1 MLVLS
6 LALALAWPNLPS
18 IDSLTD
24 YRPKVP
30 MRVYTADGFLI
41 GEFGEE
47 RRNIVRIGEFPTAM
61 KQAILAAED
70 DRFYQHS
77 GIDLSGIARAMFANV
92 AAGGTRQG
100 ASTITQQVARNFF
113 LTTDRS
119 GWRAYVRK
127 VYEILLAFKIE
138 ANLSKDQILEI
149 YMNQIYLGQRAFGFG
164 QAAQA
169 YFGKNVK
176 DLSIAEAAMLAGL
189 PKAPSTFNPVVNPKR
204 AAIRQKYVLGRMR
217 DLGYITEAQY
227 NTAAAEQLH
236 VQPTPN
242 AYATHADDVAE
253 MARIAAYDLWNDD
266 AYTRGLNIYTTILKA
281 DQDAAYDAV
290 RRGVI
295 DYDRRHGYRGPE
307 GFADVPATITEDWV
321 DDVLEKYPDVEG
333 MTAAVV
339 IEASPKLVKVMH
351 GGEVVSISDAGLKF
365 AASGLAANAQ
375 PKRKI
380 RPGAVVRIGALG
392 NGYEITQVPEV
403 ESAFISLNSHDGSVR
418 ALVEIGRAH
427 V

>member
-1 MLVLS
+1 MTAAPAPTEQNNATAPRLRWWLRLAAWAAGLAGAAALCAMLVLS

-169 YFGKNVK
+169 YFG
-176 DLSIAEAAMLAGL
+176 
-189 PKAPSTFNPVVNPKR
+189 
-204 AAIRQKYVLGRMR
+204 
-217 DLGYITEAQY
+217 
-227 NTAAAEQLH
+227 
-236 VQPTPN
+236 
-242 AYATHADDVAE
+242 
-253 MARIAAYDLWNDD
+253 
-266 AYTRGLNIYTTILKA
+266 
-281 DQDAAYDAV
+281 
-290 RRGVI
+290 
-295 DYDRRHGYRGPE
+295 
-307 GFADVPATITEDWV
+307 
-321 DDVLEKYPDVEG
+321 
-333 MTAAVV
+333 
-339 IEASPKLVKVMH
+339 
-351 GGEVVSISDAGLKF
+351 
-365 AASGLAANAQ
+365 
-375 PKRKI
+375 
-380 RPGAVVRIGALG
+380 
-392 NGYEITQVPEV
+392 
-403 ESAFISLNSHDGSVR
+403 
-418 ALVEIGRAH
+418 
-427 V
+427 